1 MKINKK
7 NLFKIIMFIMILF
20 FSILLGNRL
29 FKIYKI
35 EKTNSKN
42 LVYFFDTTKEQ
53 EIEYSE
59 QKDKNISE
67 MYIGVLKI
75 EKVNLNR
82 GFYDKKS
89 KLNKVSKNIQV
100 LDESDMPDIE
110 FGNVILAAHSGNS
123 SVSFFKNLSKLKIN
137 DYASIYYKNKEY
149 KYSLKRIYEIE
160 KNGTAIIKRD
170 INKNTLT
177 LITCKSK
184 TKKQIVFIFEL
195 EKIE

>member
-1 MKINKK
+1 MYFQLS
-7 NLFKIIMFIMILF
+7 LFC
-20 FSILLGNRL
+20 FS
-29 FKIYKI
+29 F
-35 EKTNSKN
+35 
-42 LVYFFDTTKEQ
+42 
-53 EIEYSE
+53 
-59 QKDKNISE
+59 
-67 MYIGVLKI
+67 
-75 EKVNLNR
+75 LN
-82 GFYDKKS
+82 
-89 KLNKVSKNIQV
+89 VS
-100 LDESDMPDIE
+100 
-110 FGNVILAAHSGNS
+110 
-123 SVSFFKNLSKLKIN
+123 FKNLSKLKIN

>member
-1 MKINKK
+1 
-7 NLFKIIMFIMILF
+7 MILF

-35 EKTNSKN
+35 EKINSKN

-75 EKVNLNR
+75 KKVNLNR

-137 DYASIYYKNKEY
+137 DYAFIYYKNKEY

>member
-1 MKINKK
+1 
-7 NLFKIIMFIMILF
+7 MILF